1 MEPMHIAIGFY
12 KNKRHYLSIDPFG
25 RIVATDDYTKAQPME
40 KPVAAVA
47 ALLAS
52 VKFNLAHCRAV
63 SVDEAQNAEP
73 I

>member
-1 MEPMHIAIGFY
+1 MEPMHVAIGFY
-12 KNKRHYLSIDPFG
+12 KGKRHYLSIDPFG
-25 RIVATDDYTKAQPME
+25 RIVATEDFSKARQMDRTD
-40 KPVAAVA
+40 AAIA

>member
-1 MEPMHIAIGFY
+1 MEPFYVAIGFY
-12 KNKRHYLSIDPFG
+12 KNKRHYLSIDHFG
-25 RIVATDDYTKAQPME
+25 RIVATDDFAKAAQMHKE
-40 KPVAAVA
+40 TAAVA
-47 ALLAS
+47 ALVAG